1 MAPAASA
8 SDSPN
13 EIVPLFR
20 VLPRRRRRA
29 SNRAEDRRHRRL
41 DNGCCPS
48 RRCCRCSGVVVVL
61 CPRHLLREHRHS
73 AATDALVVGAT
84 CTILLGLRL
93 SRGRAAA
100 SLRHRGCLW
109 RSRGRHG
116 VRPPSARGRSMMW
129 CMTFRRLFACQ
140 CDARGR
146 SDRHVLSCRRR
157 VLLQVICA
165 NLCAR
170 ARRICRIKS
179 LNSRPDT
186 VLSRI

>member
-1 MAPAASA
+1 MGSLLKRALVMAPAASA

-73 AATDALVVGAT
+73 AATDALVVGACPAGPQAT
-84 CTILLGLRL
+84 ERGHVYLLGSQ
-93 SRGRAAA
+93 SRTGCCKPAASWMLYMAEPWAARSAAA
-100 SLRHRGCLW
+100 ERERAQHDVVHDFQAFVCVS
-109 RSRGRHG
+109 
-116 VRPPSARGRSMMW
+116 VR
-129 CMTFRRLFACQ
+129 
-140 CDARGR
+140 
-146 SDRHVLSCRRR
+146 
-157 VLLQVICA
+157 
-165 NLCAR
+165 R
-170 ARRICRIKS
+170 AR
-179 LNSRPDT
+179 PQ
-186 VLSRI
+186 

>member
-13 EIVPLFR
+13 EIVALFR

-73 AATDALVVGAT
+73 AATDALVVGACPAGPQAT
-84 CTILLGLRL
+84 ERGHVYLLGSVADGLL
-93 SRGRAAA
+93 QACGIVDAYGGAVGGTECGR
-100 SLRHRGCLW
+100 R
-109 RSRGRHG
+109 
-116 VRPPSARGRSMMW
+116 ARDLRSMMW

-170 ARRICRIKS
+170 AS
-179 LNSRPDT
+179 NLPY
-186 VLSRI
+186 